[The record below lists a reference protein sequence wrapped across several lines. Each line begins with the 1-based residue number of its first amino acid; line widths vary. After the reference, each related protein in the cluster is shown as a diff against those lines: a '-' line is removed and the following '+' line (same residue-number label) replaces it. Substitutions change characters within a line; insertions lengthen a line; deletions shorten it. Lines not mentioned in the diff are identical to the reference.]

1 MTLKKQHIISGKT
14 TIMLLK
20 KINILLVDDDPKIRA
35 LIKYTLNQE
44 GFKNIQQASNG
55 NEALA
60 ALRDWNF
67 DLVLLD
73 WDMPGMTGGEVLEKI
88 KSDPVLEDL
97 KILMTSAH
105 AERDYVVTSLQLGAT
120 DYLIKP
126 FSPDSLYQKIE
137 KLFSKAPS
145 S

>member
-1 MTLKKQHIISGKT
+1 
-14 TIMLLK
+14 MLLK